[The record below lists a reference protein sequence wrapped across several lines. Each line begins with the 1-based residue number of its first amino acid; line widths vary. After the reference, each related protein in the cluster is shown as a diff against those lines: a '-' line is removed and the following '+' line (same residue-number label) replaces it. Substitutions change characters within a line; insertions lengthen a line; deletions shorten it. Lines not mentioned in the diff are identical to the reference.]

1 MVTGGGVAGRFRI
14 EERFFVERLKK
25 VTVGA
30 GTVLVGA
37 SDWGVG
43 PVILVEELGVLWW
56 WWWWLRWWQFSGLV
70 TG

>member
-30 GTVLVGA
+30 GAVLVEG
-37 SDWGVG
+37 SDRGVG
-43 PVILVEELGVLWW
+43 SVILVEELGYC
-56 WWWWLRWWQFSGLV
+56 SG
-70 TG
+70 

>member
-30 GTVLVGA
+30 GAVLVEA
-37 SDWGVG
+37 SDRGVG
-43 PVILVEELGVLWW
+43 SVILVEELGYC
-56 WWWWLRWWQFSGLV
+56 SG
-70 TG
+70 